1 MNNLC
6 DEQQRMR
13 ERQRARRGRVDFI
26 KIKPAPW
33 VKEAR
38 KTERELR
45 ELQAQERREG
55 AHHEQH
61 ER

>member
-1 MNNLC
+1 MNNLR

-45 ELQAQERREG
+45 ELQRREG
-55 AHHEQH
+55 AQHEQH